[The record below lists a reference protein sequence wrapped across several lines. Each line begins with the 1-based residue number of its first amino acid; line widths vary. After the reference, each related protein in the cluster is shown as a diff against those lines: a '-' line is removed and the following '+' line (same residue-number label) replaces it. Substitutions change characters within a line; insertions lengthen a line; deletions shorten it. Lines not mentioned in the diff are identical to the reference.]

1 MKKNMMAVLVYVALL
16 SLLASCTSPTP
27 TTTAP
32 GSQAPATT
40 APATQAPT
48 SGQTTKIA
56 FWSHDFPP
64 REKLDREFMDKFK
77 QDNPGV
83 EIDYVLGPGD
93 DVQYLTKLTTAMAG
107 GEGPDCFNLLNFS
120 AGRFLAQGA
129 VAPLDLTVL
138 GFKSIDEVK
147 KTYVEGTL
155 SGLIKDDKLYAMPT
169 EVSNYAM
176 FVNPKMFTDAGLDVD
191 KDMPKTWEDMITL
204 GKQLTKYDGN
214 KITFRMFDINTGQA
228 DDTTSP
234 VLSFAGMAYQLGGT
248 IFNADETK
256 SLVNTEPWVKT
267 LQYMQDWVVKEKLG
281 DPSLTVGF
289 LAFGDGSVGMFLS
302 GSWYGPYLVD
312 QKSAIANQFVVKPLP
327 RWKDAINNTGS
338 LLYAYGLF
346 VNAKSSPEKQI
357 LCTKLIKE
365 LSSHPED
372 YLKAGGL
379 LQPSLALTSS
389 ETFKNT
395 PFLNIFLEDMKGTP
409 YWPTHPKSFEIAD
422 ALGRAIQ
429 RAVLDRV
436 PVQESLDQAKSE
448 IDALLVN
455 K

>member
-1 MKKNMMAVLVYVALL
+1 MKKNMMDVLVYVVLL
-16 SLLASCTSPTP
+16 SLLASCTSP
-27 TTTAP
+27 
-32 GSQAPATT
+32 APATT
-40 APATQAPT
+40 APAAQAPT
-48 SGQTTKIA
+48 SRQTIKIA

-64 REKLDREFMDKFK
+64 REKLDREFMEKFK

-83 EIDYVLGPGD
+83 EIEYVLGPGD
-93 DVQYLTKLTTAMAG
+93 DVQYLTKLTTAIAG

-120 AGRFLAQGA
+120 AGRLLAQGA
-129 VAPLDLTVL
+129 VAPLDLTVI
-138 GFKSIDEVK
+138 GFNSLDEVK

-155 SGLIKDDKLYAMPT
+155 NGLIKDDKLYAMPS

-176 FVNPKMFTDAGLDVD
+176 FVNQKMFTDAGLDVD
-191 KDMPKTWEDMITL
+191 KDMPKTWEDMIPL
-204 GKQLTKYDGN
+204 GKQLTKYDGDN
-214 KITFRMFDINTGQA
+214 ITLRMFDFTYGQA
-228 DDTTSP
+228 DDATSP
-234 VLSFAGMAYQLGGT
+234 VLSLAGMAYQLGGT
-248 IFNADETK
+248 IFNADETE
-256 SLVNTEPWVKT
+256 SLVNTEPWVKS
-267 LQYMQDWVVKEKLG
+267 LQYQQDWVMKEKLG

-289 LAFGDGSVGMFLS
+289 LAFGDGSVGMFLG
-302 GSWYGPYLVD
+302 GSWYGPYLVE
-312 QKSAIANQFVVKPLP
+312 QKSATADQFVVKPLP
-327 RWKDAINNTGS
+327 RWKDAVNNTGS
-338 LLYAYGLF
+338 FLYAYGLF

-372 YLKAGGL
+372 YLKAGL

-422 ALGRAIQ
+422 ALGRAVQ
-429 RAVLDRV
+429 RAVLDRA

-448 IDALLVN
+448 IDALLVE